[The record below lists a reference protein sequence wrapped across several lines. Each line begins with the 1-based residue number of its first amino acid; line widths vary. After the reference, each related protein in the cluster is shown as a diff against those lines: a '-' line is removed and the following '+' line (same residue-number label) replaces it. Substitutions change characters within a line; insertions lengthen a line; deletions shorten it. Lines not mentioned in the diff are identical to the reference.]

1 MPVFKAFFKVLNK
14 RKASLI
20 MYIVIYLVL
29 ALFFSNVM
37 QGKEEDGFSK
47 VALDIAVENRDQ
59 GSLGKAFT
67 EYLGER
73 HSLQEMPG
81 DREALQDAMY
91 YQRIDYV
98 LVIPED
104 FTERMAAEGAN
115 GASAPEGLLE
125 GTIVPGSSSA
135 YFMENEIEHYL
146 QTVSMY
152 LAAGYGIEEAAQQSA
167 KDLEQKPQ
175 VGFLEKK
182 NQQQRP
188 TGYYCFQYIPY
199 VFVVLMILGVGAAM
213 KTYKNKDLAA
223 RNQCSAMPFLS
234 QNLQMLL
241 GCMVYILLVYLIFM
255 AMVCITDRE
264 YMFSLKG
271 ALSAA
276 NAFIFSLCALSVA
289 WFSVQFVRSVS
300 ELNIMSN
307 IFGLGFS
314 FLGGVF
320 VPMEM
325 MGDTAKALGR
335 FVPSYWYVAAN
346 AKIQELESLSGAY
359 PVYQAFLLVLLFT
372 AAFFAAG
379 LLAGKAK
386 VRE

>member
-1 MPVFKAFFKVLNK
+1 MPVFKTFFKVLYK
-14 RKASLI
+14 RKTSLI

-29 ALFFSNVM
+29 AVFFSNVM
-37 QGKEEDGFSK
+37 QEKEEGVFSN
-47 VALDIAVENRDQ
+47 VALNIALENHDQ
-59 GSLGKAFT
+59 GNLGKAFA
-67 EYLGER
+67 EYLEER
-73 HSLQEMPG
+73 HTLQEMPQ

-91 YQRIDYV
+91 YQSIDYV

-104 FTERMAAEGAN
+104 FTERMSAEGADEK
-115 GASAPEGLLE
+115 SAPNGILE
-125 GTIVPGSSSA
+125 GTAVPGSSSA
-135 YFMENEIEHYL
+135 YFMENEIGHYL
-146 QTVSMY
+146 NTVSMY
-152 LAAGYGIEEAAQQSA
+152 LAAGYDMEEAAQESA
-167 KDLEQKPQ
+167 KNLKHKPQ
-175 VGFLEKK
+175 VSFLEKQG
-182 NQQQRP
+182 QQLP
-188 TGYYCFQYIPY
+188 SAYYSVQYLPY
-199 VFVVLMILGVGAAM
+199 VFVVIMILGVGAVM

-234 QNLQMLL
+234 QNLQLIL
-241 GCMVYILLVYLIFM
+241 GCMVYILLVCLIFIVM
-255 AMVCITDRE
+255 ICITDHE

-276 NAFIFSLCALSVA
+276 NAFLFSFCALSVA
-289 WFSVQFVRSVS
+289 WFSVQLVRSVS

-307 IFGLGFS
+307 VFGLGFS

-346 AKIQELESLSGAY
+346 TRIQELESLSGAY
-359 PVYQAFLLVLLFT
+359 PVYQAFLLVILFT

-379 LLAGKAK
+379 LLVSKIK